1 MKLFEIYNGLLESKR
16 TELDGLRLLS
26 NGGISEAD
34 ADVIIR
40 KFASADK
47 SINQKNIPFM
57 AYVYVNKWNTD
68 IDNIIKNFNEH
79 NKLEVAR
86 VSPNFELKRD
96 GLYLGT
102 KVMKSFKDLEG
113 ELTRHPSATDF
124 VDTGADVKNEKPI
137 FENDRV
143 KILNGDSVGKCINYT
158 QGGLG
163 TGKAYSF
170 CIGQPANTMYK
181 SYRDDKASTFYFILD
196 KTRITTNADGT
207 PNLDDDLHIV
217 VFDNTSSG
225 IELTDAQNNTG
236 NIAEF
241 GSNVEG
247 YIEYLRKK
255 LGVPEK
261 IINEL
266 GGEDELMPNRPKD
279 EQEKYEDE
287 LLGHSND
294 SLEWFMALPFRY
306 KSNYIGR
313 GHRLTND
320 QFDYLLGR

>member
-1 MKLFEIYNGLLESKR
+1 MKLFEIYNGIFESKK
-16 TELDGLRLLS
+16 TEIEGLNILS
-26 NGGISEAD
+26 RNGVKNGEE
-34 ADVIIR
+34 IIG
-40 KFASADK
+40 KMAKMDK
-47 SINQKNIPFM
+47 SVHQKNIPFM

-68 IDNIIKNFNEH
+68 IDNIIKTFNEH
-79 NKLEVAR
+79 NKLEVDR

-102 KVMKSFKDLEG
+102 KLMKSFGDLEG

-143 KILNGDSVGKCINYT
+143 KILNGNSVGKCINYT
-158 QGGLG
+158 QGGL

-181 SYRDDKASTFYFILD
+181 SYRDDKSSTFYFILD
-196 KTRITTNADGT
+196 KTRITSNEDGT
-207 PNLDDDLHIV
+207 PNLDDDLHVV
-217 VFDNTSSG
+217 VFDNMSSG
-225 IELTDAQNNTG
+225 IELTDATNNTG
-236 NIAEF
+236 RIAEF
-241 GSNVEG
+241 GSDVEG
-247 YIEYLRKK
+247 YIEYLRTK

-266 GGEDELMPNRPKD
+266 GGEEELMPNRPKD

-287 LLGHSND
+287 LLGQTNN

-320 QFDYLLGR
+320 QFDYLIGR